1 MLPDTP
7 HAFPRALGL
16 VLGAFPLLTACGGGA
31 SDSLFSGAAAVDAP
45 EASAPAEQGA
55 GPARRGA
62 NASTLALTG
71 DEPVASTEF
80 GALHGTI
87 LFAGE
92 APERFVL
99 QGTALPE
106 CKHHPEVDT
115 RSNVI
120 VVNDGKLAGVFVT
133 LASGYDEEKVPAAS
147 STPVT
152 LEQKGCMYVP
162 RVVALQLGQKLRVSN
177 EDPTNHNVHMKG
189 KRNNETNR
197 NMGAKQPALEFGF
210 ERAELPV
217 PFACDIH
224 PWMGAAVFVEK
235 HPWFALSDEHGS
247 FSIPNVP
254 PGTYEVQA
262 VHENRDLPSQSGKV
276 TVVAGKSTGFT
287 LTFKK
292 K

>member
-1 MLPDTP
+1 MLPDTS

-16 VLGAFPLLTACGGGA
+16 VLGSLALLAACGDGGGGEKGAASSADSPAPSSPPGAPPSPSGRSA
-31 SDSLFSGAAAVDAP
+31 SD
-45 EASAPAEQGA
+45 
-55 GPARRGA
+55 
-62 NASTLALTG
+62 STLALTG
-71 DEPVASTEF
+71 DEPFASTEF

-87 LFAGE
+87 LFAGDP
-92 APERFVL
+92 PERFVL
-99 QGTALPE
+99 PGTGLPE

-120 VVNDGKLAGVFVT
+120 VVNDGALAGVFVT
-133 LASGYDEEKVPAAS
+133 LASGYDESEVPAAPT
-147 STPVT
+147 TPVT
-152 LEQKGCMYVP
+152 LAQKGCMYVP

-177 EDPTNHNVHMKG
+177 EDPTNHNVHMKA

-235 HPWFALSDEHGS
+235 HPWFALSDEHGK
-247 FSIPNVP
+247 FTIANVP
-254 PGTYEVQA
+254 PGEYQIQA
-262 VHENRDLPSQSGKV
+262 VHESRELASRAGKV

>member
-1 MLPDTP
+1 MLTDMS
-7 HAFPRALGL
+7 HAFSRTLGL
-16 VLGAFPLLTACGGGA
+16 VLGPLSLLVACGGGA
-31 SDSLFSGAAAVDAP
+31 GSAEQAPDSAGPS
-45 EASAPAEQGA
+45 SAPSAPSAAPGRA
-55 GPARRGA
+55 AS
-62 NASTLALTG
+62 ASTLVLSG
-71 DEPVASTEF
+71 DEPVDSAEF
-80 GALHGTI
+80 GGLHGTI
-87 LFAGE
+87 LFVGD
-92 APERFVL
+92 APERFEL
-99 QGTALPE
+99 KGTGLPE

-120 VVNDGKLAGVFVT
+120 VVDEGKLAGVFVT
-133 LASGYDEEKVPAAS
+133 LASGYDEAKIPAAPA
-147 STPVT
+147 TPVV

-197 NMGAKQPALEFGF
+197 NMGAKQPALEFEF
-210 ERAELPV
+210 QRSELPI

-235 HPWFALSDEHGS
+235 HPWFALSDEHGH
-247 FSIPNVP
+247 FAIQNVP

-262 VHENRDLPSQSGKV
+262 LHESRELGNQSGKV

-287 LTFKK
+287 LSFRRK
-292 K
+292 